1 MQIKTTMRYYFTS
14 VGMANIKKTNDKH
27 WQGCGETE
35 MLIHCETLN
44 WCNYNGKLCSLK
56 INKK

>member
-1 MQIKTTMRYYFTS
+1 MLNFTSQQEMQIKTTMRYYFTS

-35 MLIHCETLN
+35 MLIHCL
-44 WCNYNGKLCSLK
+44 
-56 INKK
+56 